1 MKIPFKNSILSWMMK
16 KRMHQIDLFLKYPFL
31 VQNELLLS
39 LLEKAKNTVFGN
51 EHNFSSIK
59 SYADFRKS
67 VPIKTYEEFFPYIQR
82 LRKGEKDIL
91 WPGKIKWFAKS
102 AGTTNAKSKFI
113 PISKEALED
122 CHYKAGKDM
131 LAIYCNNNNDTTV
144 FDGKGLMLGGSQDSN
159 PLKKYVDGD
168 LSAILLDN
176 FPFWVNIH
184 RIPDLETALLSKWE
198 KKLKKIV
205 AQSINENITNL
216 TGASSWMLIVLNNV
230 LEETKAKNILEVW
243 PNLELYMHGGMN
255 FSPYKEQF
263 QKIIPS
269 QKMNYM
275 ECYNASEG
283 YFAIQDQTESNE
295 MLLMLDYGI
304 FYEFI
309 PMDDFNNGNG
319 DAISLEMVELN
330 KTYAIVIS
338 TNAGLWR
345 YLIGDTIK
353 FTALDPFRIKIVG
366 RTKSFLNAFGEELV
380 IENAE
385 NALAFAC
392 KKTSAIVKEYTAAP
406 LYIDEGNSGAHQ
418 WLIEFEKA
426 PYDLNIFTKELDV
439 FLQEINSDYQAK
451 RTNELILQRP
461 KIESLKRGTFYKWLE
476 QKGKLGGQ
484 NKVPRLSNNREIAEE
499 ILELK

>member
-1 MKIPFKNSILSWMMK
+1 
-16 KRMHQIDLFLKYPFL
+16 
-31 VQNELLLS
+31 
-39 LLEKAKNTVFGN
+39 
-51 EHNFSSIK
+51 
-59 SYADFRKS
+59 
-67 VPIKTYEEFFPYIQR
+67 
-82 LRKGEKDIL
+82 
-91 WPGKIKWFAKS
+91 
-102 AGTTNAKSKFI
+102 
-113 PISKEALED
+113 
-122 CHYKAGKDM
+122 
-131 LAIYCNNNNDTTV
+131 
-144 FDGKGLMLGGSQDSN
+144 
-159 PLKKYVDGD
+159 
-168 LSAILLDN
+168 
-176 FPFWVNIH
+176 
-184 RIPDLETALLSKWE
+184 
-198 KKLKKIV
+198 
-205 AQSINENITNL
+205 
-216 TGASSWMLIVLNNV
+216 
-230 LEETKAKNILEVW
+230 
-243 PNLELYMHGGMN
+243 
-255 FSPYKEQF
+255 
-263 QKIIPS
+263 
-269 QKMNYM
+269 
-275 ECYNASEG
+275 
-283 YFAIQDQTESNE
+283 

-353 FTALDPFRIKIVG
+353 FTALDPFRIKIIG

-439 FLQEINSDYQAK
+439 FLQEINSDYQGK
-451 RTNELILQRP
+451 RTNELILKRP

>member
-1 MKIPFKNSILSWMMK
+1 M
-16 KRMHQIDLFLKYPFL
+16 
-31 VQNELLLS
+31 
-39 LLEKAKNTVFGN
+39 
-51 EHNFSSIK
+51 
-59 SYADFRKS
+59 
-67 VPIKTYEEFFPYIQR
+67 
-82 LRKGEKDIL
+82 
-91 WPGKIKWFAKS
+91 
-102 AGTTNAKSKFI
+102 
-113 PISKEALED
+113 
-122 CHYKAGKDM
+122 
-131 LAIYCNNNNDTTV
+131 
-144 FDGKGLMLGGSQDSN
+144 
-159 PLKKYVDGD
+159 
-168 LSAILLDN
+168 
-176 FPFWVNIH
+176 
-184 RIPDLETALLSKWE
+184 ETALLSKWE
-198 KKLKKIV
+198 EKLKKII

-230 LEETKAKNILEVW
+230 LEKTKAKNILEVW

-309 PMDDFNNGNG
+309 PMDDFNNGNR

-345 YLIGDTIK
+345 YLIGDTIR
-353 FTALDPFRIKIVG
+353 FTSLHPFRIKIVG

-385 NALAFAC
+385 DALDFAC
-392 KKTSAIVKEYTAAP
+392 KKTSAIVKEYTVAP
-406 LYIDEGNSGAHQ
+406 LYFDERDSGTHQ
-418 WLIEFEKA
+418 WLIEFEKV
-426 PYDLNIFTKELDV
+426 PYDLDIFTKELDL
-439 FLQEINSDYQAK
+439 FLQEINSDYEVK
-451 RTNELILQRP
+451 RTNNLILRMP
-461 KIESLKRGTFYKWLE
+461 KIESLKIGTFYKWLK
-476 QKGKLGGQ
+476 QKRKLGGQ

-499 ILELK
+499 ILGLK

>member
-16 KRMHQIDLFLKYPFL
+16 KRIHQIDLFLKYPFL
-31 VQNELLLS
+31 VQNELLFI
-39 LLEKAKNTVFGN
+39 LLEKAKNTIFGK
-51 EHNFSSIK
+51 EHSFSSIK

-67 VPIKTYEEFFPYIQR
+67 VPIKTYEEFFPYIQK
-82 LRKGEKDIL
+82 LRKGEENIL
-91 WPGKIKWFAKS
+91 WPGEIKWFAKS

-131 LAIYCNNNNDTTV
+131 LAIYCNKHYDTTI
-144 FDGKGLMLGGSQDSN
+144 FDGKGLMLGGSQNSN

-168 LSAILLDN
+168 LSAILLNN
-176 FPFWVNIH
+176 FPFWINIH
-184 RIPDLETALLSKWE
+184 RVPDLETALLSKWE
-198 KKLKKIV
+198 EKLKKIV
-205 AQSINENITNL
+205 VQSINENITNL
-216 TGASSWMLIVLNNV
+216 TGASSWMLIVLKNV
-230 LEETKAKNILEVW
+230 LKETKAKNILEVW

-255 FSPYKEQF
+255 FSPYKKQF

-283 YFAIQDQTESNE
+283 YFAIQDQTDSNE
-295 MLLMLDYGI
+295 MLLMLDYGV

-309 PMDDFNNGNG
+309 PIDDFNNGNRE
-319 DAISLEMVELN
+319 AINLEMVELN

-345 YLIGDTIK
+345 YLIGDTIR
-353 FTALDPFRIKIVG
+353 FTSLHPFRIKIVG

-385 NALAFAC
+385 DALDFAC
-392 KKTSAIVKEYTAAP
+392 KKTSAIVKEYTVAP
-406 LYIDEGNSGAHQ
+406 LYFDERDSGTHQ
-418 WLIEFEKA
+418 WLIEFEKV
-426 PYDLNIFTKELDV
+426 PYDLDIFTKELDL
-439 FLQEINSDYQAK
+439 FLQEINSDYEVK
-451 RTNELILQRP
+451 RTNNLILRMP
-461 KIESLKRGTFYKWLE
+461 KIESLKIGTFYKWLK
-476 QKGKLGGQ
+476 QKRKLGGQ

-499 ILELK
+499 ILGLK

>member
-1 MKIPFKNSILSWMMK
+1 MKIPFKNSILSWMVK

-31 VQNELLLS
+31 VQNELLFS
-39 LLEKAKNTVFGN
+39 LLEKAKNTIFGK
-51 EHNFSSIK
+51 EHDFSSIK
-59 SYADFRKS
+59 SYTDFRKS
-67 VPIKTYEEFFPYIQR
+67 VPVKTYEEFFPYIQK
-82 LRKGEKDIL
+82 LRNEQEDIL

-102 AGTTNAKSKFI
+102 SGTTNAKSKFI

-131 LAIYCNNNNDTTV
+131 LAIYCNNHHDTTI
-144 FDGKGLMLGGSQDSN
+144 FDGKGLMLGGSQDVN

-184 RIPDLETALLSKWE
+184 RIPDLETALLSEWE
-198 KKLKKIV
+198 EKLKRI
-205 AQSINENITNL
+205 ADQSKNENITNL
-216 TGASSWMLIVLNNV
+216 TGASSWMLIVLKNV
-230 LEETKAKNILEVW
+230 LKETKTKNILEVW

-255 FSPYKEQF
+255 FSPYQKQF

-283 YFAIQDQTESNE
+283 YFAIQDQTDSNE
-295 MLLMLDYGI
+295 MLLMLDYGV

-309 PMDDFNNGNG
+309 PIDDFNNGNWE
-319 DAISLEMVELN
+319 AINLEMVELN
-330 KTYAIVIS
+330 TTYAIVIS

-345 YLIGDTIK
+345 YLIGDTIR
-353 FTALDPFRIKIVG
+353 FTDLHPFRIKIVG

-392 KKTSAIVKEYTAAP
+392 KKTSAIVKEYTVAP
-406 LYIDEGNSGAHQ
+406 LYINEGDSGAHE
-418 WLIEFEKA
+418 WLIEFEKT
-426 PYDLNIFTKELDV
+426 PYDLNIFTKELDL

-451 RTNELILQRP
+451 RTNELILKIP
-461 KIESLKRGTFYKWLE
+461 KIESLKRGTFYKWLK

-499 ILELK
+499 ILKLK

>member
-1 MKIPFKNSILSWMMK
+1 MKIPFKNSILSWMVK

-31 VQNELLLS
+31 VQNELLFS
-39 LLEKAKNTVFGN
+39 LLEKAKNTIFGK
-51 EHNFSSIK
+51 EHDFSSIK
-59 SYADFRKS
+59 SYTDFRKS
-67 VPIKTYEEFFPYIQR
+67 VPVKTYEEFFPYIQK
-82 LRKGEKDIL
+82 LRNGQEDIL
-91 WPGKIKWFAKS
+91 WPGEIKWFAKS
-102 AGTTNAKSKFI
+102 SGTTNAKSKFI

-131 LAIYCNNNNDTTV
+131 LAIYCNNHHDTTI
-144 FDGKGLMLGGSQDSN
+144 FDGKGLMLGGSQDVN

-184 RIPDLETALLSKWE
+184 RIPDLETALLSEWE
-198 KKLKKIV
+198 EKLKRIV
-205 AQSINENITNL
+205 DQSKNENITNL
-216 TGASSWMLIVLNNV
+216 TGASSWMLIVLKNV
-230 LEETKAKNILEVW
+230 LKETKTKNILEVW

-255 FSPYKEQF
+255 FSPYQKQF

-283 YFAIQDQTESNE
+283 YFAIQDQTDSNE
-295 MLLMLDYGI
+295 MLLMLDYGV

-309 PMDDFNNGNG
+309 PIDDFNNGNRE
-319 DAISLEMVELN
+319 AINLEMVELN
-330 KTYAIVIS
+330 TTYAIVIS

-345 YLIGDTIK
+345 YLIGDTIR
-353 FTALDPFRIKIVG
+353 FTDLHPFRIKIVG

-392 KKTSAIVKEYTAAP
+392 KKTSAIVKEYTVAP
-406 LYIDEGNSGAHQ
+406 LYINEGDSGAHE
-418 WLIEFEKA
+418 WLIEVEKTS
-426 PYDLNIFTKELDV
+426 YDLNIFTKELDL

-451 RTNELILQRP
+451 RTNELILKIP
-461 KIESLKRGTFYKWLE
+461 KIESLKRGTFYKWLK

-499 ILELK
+499 ILKLK

>member
-39 LLEKAKNTVFGN
+39 LLEKAKNTVFGK
-51 EHNFSSIK
+51 EYKFSSIK

-82 LRKGEKDIL
+82 LRKGEEGIL
-91 WPGKIKWFAKS
+91 WPGEIKWFAKS

-198 KKLKKIV
+198 EKLKKIV

-283 YFAIQDQTESNE
+283 YFAIQDQTDSNE

-309 PMDDFNNGNG
+309 PMDDFNNVNR